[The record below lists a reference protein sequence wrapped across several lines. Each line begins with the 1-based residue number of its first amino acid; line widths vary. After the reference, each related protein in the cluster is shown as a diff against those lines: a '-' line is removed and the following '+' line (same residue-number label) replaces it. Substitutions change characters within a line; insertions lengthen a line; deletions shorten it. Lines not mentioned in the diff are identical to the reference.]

1 MRPDP
6 PPEARP
12 PTDRLRRPRL
22 TIGAVL
28 ILVALIAVG
37 LAVTRPRHTRVI
49 EQKIGTGPAVK
60 PGDTVSVHYVGRLAD
75 GTEIDSSRGRGIPF
89 EFDVGRGS
97 VIEGWEVG
105 LVGMRAGGIRRL
117 IIPPTEAYGE
127 QGAGPIP
134 PNATLTFEVELLG
147 IKRARGR

>member
-1 MRPDP
+1 M
-6 PPEARP
+6 
-12 PTDRLRRPRL
+12 
-22 TIGAVL
+22 L

-60 PGDTVSVHYVGRLAD
+60 PGDTVAVHYVGRLAD
-75 GTEIDSSRGRGIPF
+75 GTPFDSSRDRGIPF

-105 LVGMRAGGIRRL
+105 LVGMRAGGVRRL

-147 IKRARGR
+147 IK